1 MSALGPGKDVVLV
14 GASHKT
20 VGVAEREAVG
30 VPKAKLPEFLRSWRA
45 LPGVDG
51 LFVLSTC
58 NRTEVVAVGGEG
70 ATLGPAL
77 REAAFARLAPQ
88 SVYLF
93 EGAEA
98 VFHLFSVCSGLRSM
112 VLGEYEI
119 QAQIKDAAQAARD
132 AGVLDGALDALIQQ
146 ALKAGKRVRT
156 ETAIGLGTLSVA
168 SAAVELAARVSDDF
182 GRLGALVIGAG
193 ETGVLAAKHLRA
205 KGLGRLVFA
214 NRTSARA
221 EAAAAEFGGR
231 AASLENLPQLVAE
244 HDLIVACVETPEPL
258 FDATALSAVSW
269 PGSDA
274 PKVFLDLS
282 VPRAIDPSVNGFRDA
297 FLFDLDAVE
306 SVVASHREARRA
318 EVERADR
325 IIVDE
330 TAKFLAFRT
339 YAALSP
345 AMAELG
351 ARFEEARAAFV
362 AGGKAGDARVDEW
375 SRELTKQLLAV
386 ALARTKDATRLT
398 QSPEALERTYRRYV
412 ERAG

>member
-1 MSALGPGKDVVLV
+1 MSALGPGKEVVLV

-30 VPKAKLPEFLRSWRA
+30 VPKARLAESLRMWRG

-58 NRTEVVAVGGEG
+58 NRTEVVATGAEG
-70 ATLGPAL
+70 PGLASVL
-77 REAAFARLAPQ
+77 REAAFSRLGPE
-88 SVYLF
+88 SLYVF
-93 EGAEA
+93 EGPDA

-112 VLGEYEI
+112 VLGESEI
-119 QAQIKDAAQAARD
+119 QAQIKEATQEAHD
-132 AGVLDGALDALIQQ
+132 AGVLDGPLETLLQQ

-168 SAAVELAARVSDDF
+168 SAAIELAARVSDDF

-205 KGLGRLVFA
+205 RGLGRLTFA
-214 NRTSARA
+214 NRTLARA
-221 EAAAAEFGGR
+221 EAAAAEFH
-231 AASLENLPQLVAE
+231 AAAAGLESLPELVAT
-244 HDLIVACVETPEPL
+244 HDVIVACVDTPEPL
-258 FDATALSAVSW
+258 LDRARLSRSSW
-269 PGSDA
+269 PAADA
-274 PKVFLDLS
+274 PKIFLDLS
-282 VPRAIDPSVNGFRDA
+282 VPRAIDASVDGYRDA
-297 FLFDLDAVE
+297 FLFDLDAIE
-306 SVVASHREARRA
+306 GVVATHREARRA
-318 EVERADR
+318 EIERADR

-339 YAALSP
+339 YATLSP
-345 AMAELG
+345 ALAELRG
-351 ARFEEARAAFV
+351 RFDEARATFV
-362 AGGKAGDARVDEW
+362 AGLKGAGDHDAW
-375 SRELTKQLLAV
+375 SRDLTKQLLAV
-386 ALARTKDATRLT
+386 ALAHTKDATRLT